1 MNTTAH
7 FSPAARAY
15 AQSLIELSGDPAAVS
30 TGQELAAIRQILA
43 DNKPFR
49 LYLAD
54 PGISIESREATIKC
68 IFGGRASQ
76 LVVNFLGLLNSK
88 NRLRL
93 LEEIIAAYA
102 HLLDAKLGQIHAT
115 LTVATA
121 LSPADLA
128 EVQSRVSKALGKS
141 ATLEQKVDDSIIGGL
156 VLRVEDKI
164 IDASVR
170 QQLKAMKA
178 SFLAS
183 APQ

>member
-15 AQSLIELSGDPAAVS
+15 AQSLIELAGDSAAVS
-30 TGQELAAIRQILA
+30 TGQELADIHQILVE
-43 DNKPFR
+43 NKSFR
-49 LYLAD
+49 LYLVD
-54 PGISIESREATIKC
+54 PGISIEAREATIKS

-93 LEEIIAAYA
+93 LDEVIAAYR
-102 HLLDAKLGQIHAT
+102 HLLDTKLGRVQAT
-115 LTVATA
+115 LTVASA

-128 EVQSRVSKALGKS
+128 EVQSRVSKALGKT
-141 ATLEQKVDDSIIGGL
+141 ATLEQKVDDGIIGGM
-156 VLRVEDKI
+156 VLRVDDKI